1 MTPAAARL
9 LAFLRA
15 HLAEQGYPPTLR
27 EIASHFGWHSTQ
39 YARELLRTLEGAG
52 HIVYRPDDRRR
63 GARALN
69 LLTREASA

>member
-1 MTPAAARL
+1 MTPATSAV

-39 YARELLRTLEGAG
+39 YARELLCTLEGAG
-52 HIVYRPDDRRR
+52 QIVYCPDDRRR
-63 GARALN
+63 GARAIK

>member
-1 MTPAAARL
+1 MSSNAAAL

-27 EIASHFGWHSTQ
+27 EIAAHFGWHSTQ

-52 HIVYRPDDRRR
+52 HIVYRHDGRRR
-63 GARALN
+63 GARAIK
-69 LLTREASA
+69 LLTREAP